1 VSEIGKRI
9 RLRRLLKGENHKALI
24 VAFDHAQYVGP
35 IPGTEDPAGQVRR
48 FAEAQVDGVLMTI
61 GGLKHCAESFH
72 SEYAPSLILRL
83 DWNNIW
89 RVGPERPK
97 TCQVASVENA
107 LALGADAVMT
117 YMFMGTGDADF
128 ERAEIARNAAVAREC
143 ERLGMPHIM
152 EPLARGKEVK
162 DPNDPQWV
170 RLHTRIA
177 SELGADLIKTDYTGD
192 PVTMRSVIEVCP
204 TPILALGG
212 AKTTSDEATLE
223 IIRGIAQS
231 GAKGLVFGRNVFQ
244 AENMVEFIRRA
255 KAVLAEA

>member
-1 VSEIGKRI
+1 VSDLGKRI
-9 RLRRLLKGENHKALI
+9 RLRRLLKGDNHKALI
-24 VAFDHAQYVGP
+24 VAFDHAQYIGP

-48 FAEAQVDGVLMTI
+48 FAEAQVDGVLMTM
-61 GGLKHCAESFH
+61 GGVKHCTESFH
-72 SEYAPSLILRL
+72 SENAPSLIIRL
-83 DWNNIW
+83 DWSNIW
-89 RVGPERPK
+89 RVGPERPE

-128 ERAEIARNAAVAREC
+128 EGAEIARNAAVAREC

-162 DPNDPQWV
+162 DPTDPDWV

-192 PVTMRSVIEVCP
+192 PVTMRSVIDVCP

-212 AKTTSDEATLE
+212 AKTTSDAATLE
-223 IIRGIAQS
+223 VIRGIARS

-255 KAVLAEA
+255 KALLAEA

>member
-1 VSEIGKRI
+1 VSDLGKRI
-9 RLRRLLKGENHKALI
+9 RLRRILKNEQHKALI

-35 IPGTEDPAGQVRR
+35 IPGTEDPAAQVRR
-48 FAEAQVDGVLMTI
+48 FAEAQVDGILMTI
-61 GGLKHCAESFH
+61 GGLKHCTESFY
-72 SEYAPSLILRL
+72 SENAPSLILRL
-83 DWNNIW
+83 DWTPIW
-89 RVGPERPK
+89 RVGPERPE
-97 TCQVASVENA
+97 TCMVASVENA

-117 YMFMGTGDADF
+117 YMFMGTGDPDF
-128 ERAEIARNAAVAREC
+128 EAGEIARNAKIAREC
-143 ERLGMPHIM
+143 ESLGMPHII

-223 IIRGIAQS
+223 VIRGIAQS
-231 GAKGLVFGRNVFQ
+231 GAQGLVFGRNVFQ
-244 AENMVEFIRRA
+244 AENVVAFIRRA
-255 KAVLAEA
+255 QAVLAEA